1 MSSTDSSNQ
10 AESKQVLLKDVVV
23 SDKNVAVNLMAVML
37 DAAQRR
43 GAFNLE
49 ESAKIWECIQKMREG
64 NSLSTVEESSPAPV
78 VEDSPSTEEN
88 VSMQVTE
95 SA

>member
-1 MSSTDSSNQ
+1 MSSTDSSSQ
-10 AESKQVLLKDVVV
+10 AEGKQVLLKDVVV

-64 NSLSTVEESSPAPV
+64 TDSAAS
-78 VEDSPSTEEN
+78 VEDSPSTDEN

>member
-1 MSSTDSSNQ
+1 MSTTDSSSQ
-10 AESKQVLLKDVVV
+10 ADSKQVLLKDVVI

-64 NSLSTVEESSPAPV
+64 DSAPV
-78 VEDSPSTEEN
+78 AEEDSAPAVEDSNSTENN

>member
-1 MSSTDSSNQ
+1 MSSTDSSSQ
-10 AESKQVLLKDVVV
+10 AEGKQVLLKDVVV

-64 NSLSTVEESSPAPV
+64 NDSASAAEESVAA
-78 VEDSPSTEEN
+78 VEDSPSTSEN

>member
-1 MSSTDSSNQ
+1 MSSTDSSSQ
-10 AESKQVLLKDVVV
+10 AEGKQVLLKDVVV

-64 NSLSTVEESSPAPV
+64 NDSAPAA
-78 VEDSPSTEEN
+78 VEDSPSTSEN

>member
-10 AESKQVLLKDVVV
+10 ADGKQVLLKDVVV

-64 NSLSTVEESSPAPV
+64 TDSSPAVEESTTA
-78 VEDSPSTEEN
+78 VEDSPSTDGN

>member
-10 AESKQVLLKDVVV
+10 ADGKQVLLKDVVV

-64 NSLSTVEESSPAPV
+64 TDSAAS
-78 VEDSPSTEEN
+78 VEDSPSTDEN